1 MDPVRFPILIKSLY
15 GIVSELEEMF
25 GRPFTP
31 DGHMVGSIG
40 EALVAHHYGLI
51 LTPPSTPGCDAKTS
65 DGRSVEIK
73 ATQGNKVAFRCKPEH
88 LIVLRINR
96 DGTFEEIYN
105 GRGDRAWG
113 LVSHKGMPSNGQLQI
128 SLAALRKLN
137 QQVAEGE
144 RIPRA
149 L

>member
-1 MDPVRFPILIKSLY
+1 MDPVRFPVLIKNLY
-15 GIVSELEEMF
+15 GIVSELEAMF

-31 DGHMVGSIG
+31 DGHMVGSLG

-51 LTPPSTPGCDAKTS
+51 LTPPSTPGCDARTS
-65 DGRSVEIK
+65 DGKSVEIK
-73 ATQGNKVAFRCKPEH
+73 ATQGKRVAFRCKPEH

-105 GRGDRAWG
+105 GCGDRVWG
-113 LVSHKGMPSNGQLQI
+113 LVSHKCMPSNGQLQI
-128 SLAALRKLN
+128 SLSALRKLN
-137 QQVAEGE
+137 LQVADNE
-144 RIPRA
+144 RISRA